1 MYNANYN
8 RVDENLMT
16 SLEEQIR
23 NLFNPDF
30 NKGTIDEP
38 SKEDRIFLECVSN
51 FIHFEDE

>member
-30 NKGTIDEP
+30 NKGAIDEP
-38 SKEDRIFLECVSN
+38 SKEDRRFPECVSN

>member
-30 NKGTIDEP
+30 NKGAIDEP
-38 SKEDRIFLECVSN
+38 SKEDRRFLECVSN